1 MWTCSYG
8 VIGVRVRGVPLS
20 LHCLQAKLAFERLD
34 ISKDYH
40 PFISGPNGA
49 TAKRIME
56 ETGARI
62 NIPPL
67 SLMKNET
74 SVAGDKDGVAKAVAE
89 IQKIHAT
96 VVSETV
102 IVV

>member
-1 MWTCSYG
+1 
-8 VIGVRVRGVPLS
+8 
-20 LHCLQAKLAFERLD
+20 
-34 ISKDYH
+34 
-40 PFISGPNGA
+40 
-49 TAKRIME
+49 ME

-67 SLMKNET
+67 SLMKNEM